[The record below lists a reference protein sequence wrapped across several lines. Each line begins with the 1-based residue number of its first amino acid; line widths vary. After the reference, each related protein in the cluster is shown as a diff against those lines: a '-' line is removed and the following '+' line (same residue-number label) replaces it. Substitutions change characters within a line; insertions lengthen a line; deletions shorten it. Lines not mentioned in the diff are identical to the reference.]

1 MLRMMIVDDEALI
14 ADAIYDLMD
23 EHFDLELYRCY
34 SAQDAL
40 KTIAVMRFDIVITD
54 ISMPGMNGLEL
65 LGKTQAIW
73 PKCHF
78 LILTA
83 YDNFGYAYETL
94 RHDRVD
100 YLLKLES
107 YDTICACVE
116 KKLKAISA
124 EREQDEQLRYYGS
137 YKQQVEDSMCRYFL
151 KRMIL
156 QGIPLPD
163 QRDLDQFSVPIRLDQ
178 PVLLALL
185 AMSDQNPLTNNRRWI
200 DIQETLFTQLH
211 SYGLHCL
218 SYISADT
225 VLLAMQ
231 FDTGSVLAGD
241 MATYARTVLEAL
253 PQSVEN
259 ATELHLAILCADAP
273 VAWAQMH
280 TLYQYASLLLEKMR
294 NDSGLAL
301 LVTADALHSMPQKL
315 TFPSMEELGMLWE
328 MIKCGKFD
336 TFREIFMEH
345 ARGIASPAMLPP
357 HTRAAVSYLLLESS
371 RLYGEGDSAVFDA
384 LTSSKG
390 YATLQ
395 EWMDA
400 LVEEMNH
407 LRQYRD
413 ASRESRDAWLIV
425 RINQYIEQHYAEELT
440 LTLLATEMH
449 YSPSYISRFYKS
461 GTGTNLMTHLYNVRI
476 QKARELLSDSN
487 DKVSDI
493 AAKTGFC
500 STKYFNRVF
509 KKVMGIS
516 PVQYRRDSVTQSKT

>member
-1 MLRMMIVDDEALI
+1 MLRMMIVDDEARI
-14 ADAIYDLMD
+14 ADTIYDLMD
-23 EHFDLELYRCY
+23 EHFELELYRCY

-40 KTIAVMRFDIVITD
+40 KTIAAMRFDIVITD
-54 ISMPGMNGLEL
+54 VSMPGMSGLEL
-65 LGKTQAIW
+65 LSRTQAIW

-83 YDNFGYAYETL
+83 YDNFSYAYETL

-116 KKLKAISA
+116 KKLRAITT
-124 EREQDEQLRYYGS
+124 EREKEEQLQYYGS
-137 YKQQVEDSMCRYFL
+137 YKQQVEASMCHYFL

-163 QRDLDQFSVPIRLDQ
+163 QRDLDQFAVPIRLDA
-178 PVLLALL
+178 PVVLALL
-185 AMSDQNPLTNNRRWI
+185 AMSDQNPLTNSRSSV
-200 DIQETLFTQLH
+200 DLQETLLTQLRT
-211 SYGLHCL
+211 YGLRCL
-218 SYISADT
+218 SYLSTGTMLLVMQVDT
-225 VLLAMQ
+225 
-231 FDTGSVLAGD
+231 DSDLAGD

-273 VAWAQMH
+273 VNWAQAH
-280 TLYQYASLLLEKMR
+280 TLYQYAAVRLEKLR

-301 LVTADALHSMPQKL
+301 LDTADALRSAPQEL
-315 TFPSMEELGMLWE
+315 AFPSMEELSMLWE
-328 MIKCGKFD
+328 MVKCGNIDAFRQVFLEHVQGID
-336 TFREIFMEH
+336 T
-345 ARGIASPAMLPP
+345 PAALPP
-357 HTRAAVSYLLLESS
+357 HVRAAVSYLILEAS
-371 RLYGEGDSAVFDA
+371 RLYGEGDPAAYDTLLKDKEYASLRDWVDA
-384 LTSSKG
+384 L
-390 YATLQ
+390 A
-395 EWMDA
+395 
-400 LVEEMNH
+400 EELNR
-407 LRQYRD
+407 LRQRRE

-425 RINQYIEQHYAEELT
+425 RIDQYIEQHYAEDLT
-440 LTLLATEMH
+440 LTLLANEMH
-449 YSPSYISRFYKS
+449 YSPSYISRFYKA

-476 QKARELLSDSN
+476 QKARELLSGSN

-509 KKVMGIS
+509 KKVTGIS
-516 PVQYRRDSVTQSKT
+516 PVQYRRESTAQG

>member
-1 MLRMMIVDDEALI
+1 MLRMMIVDDEARI

-23 EHFDLELYRCY
+23 EHFELELYRCY

-40 KTIAVMRFDIVITD
+40 KKIAAMRFDIVITD
-54 ISMPGMNGLEL
+54 VSMPGMSGLEL
-65 LGKTQAIW
+65 LSKTQAIW

-83 YDNFGYAYETL
+83 YDNFSYAYETL

-116 KKLKAISA
+116 KKLQAITA
-124 EREQDEQLRYYGS
+124 EREKEEQLQYYGS

-151 KRMIL
+151 KRLIV

-163 QRDLDQFSVPIRLDQ
+163 QRDLDQFSVPIRLDT

-185 AMSDQNPLTNNRRWI
+185 AMSDQNPLTNSRSALNL
-200 DIQETLFTQLH
+200 QETLLTQLH
-211 SYGLHCL
+211 AYGLHCL
-218 SYISADT
+218 CSLSTGTMLLVMQAEADS
-225 VLLAMQ
+225 
-231 FDTGSVLAGD
+231 GLAGD

-253 PQSVEN
+253 PQNVEN

-273 VAWAQMH
+273 VTWAQAH
-280 TLYQYASLLLEKMR
+280 ILYQYAAVFLEKLR

-301 LVTADALHSMPQKL
+301 LVTADALRSAPQEL
-315 TFPSMEELGMLWE
+315 AFPSMEELSMLWE
-328 MIKCGKFD
+328 MVKCGNIDAFRQVFWDHVQAID
-336 TFREIFMEH
+336 TPS
-345 ARGIASPAMLPP
+345 ALPP
-357 HTRAAVSYLLLESS
+357 HTRAAVSYLMLEAN
-371 RLYGEGDSAVFDA
+371 RLYGEGNAASCGA
-384 LTSSKG
+384 LLKDKEHAPLKDWLDT
-390 YATLQ
+390 
-395 EWMDA
+395 
-400 LVEEMNH
+400 LVEELNR
-407 LRQYRD
+407 LRQRRD

-425 RINQYIEQHYAEELT
+425 RIDQYIEQHYAEDLT
-440 LTLLATEMH
+440 LSLLADEMH
-449 YSPSYISRFYKS
+449 YSPSYISRFYKA

-476 QKARELLSDSN
+476 QKARELLSGSN
-487 DKVSDI
+487 GKVSDI

-509 KKVMGIS
+509 KKLTGVS
-516 PVQYRRDSVTQSKT
+516 PVQYRRESTAQG